1 MLNCILFCFILEFFF
16 HSISPRQVF
25 LAHISSSVFVYVYK
39 YAYAYRHMLIYTK
52 FPSLLKFIW
61 NISHDELCRWH
72 MTLRIQIVHKDHPLS
87 LRLEL
92 VTAFTHYS
100 IYYLF
105 LNALSFVCFFHCEGS
120 MKKWTLLSCALFHF
134 LVVM

>member
-1 MLNCILFCFILEFFF
+1 MHIVLF
-16 HSISPRQVF
+16 HSWIF
-25 LAHISSSVFVYVYK
+25 LSFYFSKASVSSTYIFKCFCICLYK